1 MQGSEQILVDFFAG
15 DFSTMGT
22 IAILIR
28 VDGDALINRV
38 ANRAANDGAHRARR
52 MLVGR
57 A

>member
-22 IAILIR
+22 IAILIV
-28 VDGDALINRV
+28 VDGDALINR
-38 ANRAANDGAHRARR
+38 AANGGAHRARR